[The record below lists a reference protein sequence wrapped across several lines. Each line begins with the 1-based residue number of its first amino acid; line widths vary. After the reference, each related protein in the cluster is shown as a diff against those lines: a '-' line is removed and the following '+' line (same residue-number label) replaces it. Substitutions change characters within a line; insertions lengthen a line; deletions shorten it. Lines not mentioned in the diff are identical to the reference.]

1 MVIDSK
7 IMKKISTLTRLQ
19 ASQMSANICQFSSES
34 FVKRLKKNMN
44 ISMDEK
50 VSAKK
55 MIKLGKNIKPLVHRS
70 PIATYMFSALI
81 SAEAPTVKEVKQ
93 KRQRAPT
100 DGLLKETVTENVD
113 NKNKTVTNDELVVNM
128 FGKLVKKFRDN
139 DREPSSTSSGSS

>member
-70 PIATYMFSALI
+70 PIFTYMFR
-81 SAEAPTVKEVKQ
+81 KEVKQ
-93 KRQRAPT
+93 KR
-100 DGLLKETVTENVD
+100 
-113 NKNKTVTNDELVVNM
+113 
-128 FGKLVKKFRDN
+128 
-139 DREPSSTSSGSS
+139 